1 MTQVTLV
8 QVKLT
13 TAGIESFSYG
23 IFFLLTASSIVLT
36 VYRHRRIRASLR
48 GDLPAI
54 WKQPM
59 NYGTFGLA
67 ILVTTHWIL
76 NFFRL
81 FQAFVIVDDGK
92 APGIFFA
99 NLRET
104 SVVIKTAVLFSI
116 LILSDALIIYR
127 VWVIWSYSFYVIIF
141 PVLTLIGLTGRFFI
155 SERSPEIFTASPVC
169 GIGLPVQLAHFPP
182 ALTIFANDAGRWI
195 TSDCVLPL
203 RYDRAHYNSTNLY
216 CTSVIGYKI
225 WSIERFSRGLS
236 CGARSLLSIL
246 GTFIESA
253 AIYTVWTIFVFVTY
267 LSGSNMQFFGQDIWP
282 YIAGISFMS
291 INVRVSLGW
300 AAASQKGTFGALN
313 MNDTIGRREPPYDRF
328 AMQPVAVTITQATIE
343 AAEFMDTEDESYNSQ
358 KRQSTGV

>member
-8 QVKLT
+8 RVKLV
-13 TAGIESFSYG
+13 TAGIASFSYG
-23 IFFLLTASSIVLT
+23 IFFILTGSSIVLT

-67 ILVTTHWIL
+67 ILVTAHWIL
-76 NFFRL
+76 NFLLLFR
-81 FQAFVIVDDGK
+81 AFLIVDDGK
-92 APGIFFA
+92 APGNFFA

-104 SVVIKTAVLFSI
+104 SSIVKTAILFST

-141 PVLTLIGLTGRFFI
+141 PVLTLVGLT
-155 SERSPEIFTASPVC
+155 VC

-182 ALTIFANDAGRWI
+182 ALTIFSSDAGRWI
-195 TSDCVLPL
+195 TSDCVFTLC
-203 RYDRAHYNSTNLY
+203 TNLY

-225 WSIERFSRGLS
+225 WSIDRFSRGLS
-236 CGARSLLSIL
+236 HDARSLLFIL

-253 AIYTVWTIFVFVTY
+253 AIYTAWTIFVFVTY
-267 LSGSNMQFFGQDIWP
+267 LSGSNVQFFGQDIWP
-282 YIAGISFMS
+282 YIAGISFML

-300 AAASQKGTFGALN
+300 AAASQKETFGALD
-313 MNDTIGRREPPYDRF
+313 MADAVASISRREPPYDNGF
-328 AMQPVAVTITQATIE
+328 AMQPVAVTITQARNE
-343 AAEFMDTEDESYNSQ
+343 AMDFMDTEESYNSR
-358 KRQSTGV
+358 KRQSGV